1 MSLVISGAT
10 IIDGAAEAPISADS
24 IWIEDGRIKAVG
36 RRSEFGAPPTARHI
50 DASGQFLI
58 PGLMNANVHLLW
70 DTRIETLARHWDHFD
85 GLITEAAQIALKSG
99 LTTVFD
105 TWGPR
110 RFLMSVRD
118 RINRGEIAGSR
129 IFCAGNIVGLDGPY
143 SSDFAAKAL
152 EVASESFVR
161 QVNAIWVENVGR
173 HLMFLPPDEVA
184 REVRRY
190 IGRGIDFVKYA
201 SNEHGIPG
209 AFLAFSPA
217 VQAAIVAA
225 THFAGMTAQ
234 AHTMTVEGLRIS
246 VEAGC
251 DLIQHA
257 NVTGPI
263 PIPAS
268 TLDLMAERETA
279 AVVFPF
285 TQRRLEWILAN
296 VSEAERITWY
306 ASDVNV
312 RNLIGSGAPLLLAND
327 GAILPPGRF
336 SASAKSWASPGDDN
350 LVDID
355 TGHFAWFKAMEEKG
369 CSPMAMLKAATR
381 NIAMAYGKIQE
392 LGTLERGKVAD
403 MLILGKDPLKA
414 AENYRTIETIIQGGR
429 VIDTA
434 KLPERNILRRPLAP
448 AAEEREY
455 IPFLGVRETFPTCP
469 CMRR

>member
-10 IIDGAAEAPISADS
+10 IIDGVADAPIAADS
-24 IWIEDGRIKAVG
+24 IWIEDGRIKALG
-36 RRSEFGAPPTARHI
+36 KGELDAPPTARRI
-50 DASGQFLI
+50 DASGRFLI

-70 DTRIETLARHWDHFD
+70 DTRIETLARHWDHFEA
-85 GLITEAAQIALKSG
+85 LIAEAAQTALKSG

-143 SSDFAAKAL
+143 SSDFAAKAA

-161 QVNAIWVENVGR
+161 RINAIWVENVGR

-190 IGRGIDFVKYA
+190 IAKGIDFVKYA

-209 AFLAFSPA
+209 AFLALSPT
-217 VQAAIVAA
+217 VQAAIVAEA
-225 THFAGMTAQ
+225 HSAGITAQ

-257 NVTGPI
+257 NVTGPV

-268 TLDLMAERETA
+268 TLDLMAERRTA

-285 TQRRLEWILAN
+285 TQRRLDWIMAN
-296 VSEAERITWY
+296 VSEAERTAWY

-312 RNLIGSGAPLLLAND
+312 RKLIGSGAPLLLAND
-327 GAILPPGRF
+327 GAIIPPGRF
-336 SASAKSWASPGDDN
+336 AASARNWASPGEDN
-350 LVDID
+350 LVDLD
-355 TGHFAWFKAMEEKG
+355 SGHLVWFKAMEEKG
-369 CSPMAMLKAATR
+369 CPPMTMLKAATR
-381 NIAMAYGKIQE
+381 NIAVAYGKGRE
-392 LGTLERGKVAD
+392 LGTLEAGKVAD
-403 MLILGKDPLKA
+403 MLILGKDPLA
-414 AENYRTIETIIQGGR
+414 AADNYRSIETIIQGGK
-429 VIDTA
+429 VIEAA
-434 KLPERNILRRPLAP
+434 KLPESRILTRPLEG
-448 AAEEREY
+448 AEEEHDY
-455 IPFLGVRETFPTCP
+455 LPFLGRRETFPICA